1 MAHEATPPNLDR
13 QIACV
18 LEAIQARHDVYLI
31 AVVGIPGSG
40 KSTFCNS
47 LVKRLPGS
55 IVLPMDGYHLCRSQ
69 LSAGE
74 MKRRGAP
81 HTFDSDKLRKD
92 LINLRQ
98 TRTGS
103 FPAFDHAKKDPE
115 PDAIQVG
122 PADRP
127 IIVEGNYLLLSTWG
141 LQDLFDLQIFIECD
155 IHRAMDRVRDRLVQC
170 KITETAEEAAQQVR
184 SNDLANAYLI
194 LTDGA
199 KARADLVLQQE

>member
-1 MAHEATPPNLDR
+1 MVHEAAPPNLDR
-13 QIACV
+13 QIAYV
-18 LEAIQARHDVYLI
+18 LEAIKARQDVYLI

-40 KSTFCNS
+40 KSTFCN
-47 LVKRLPGS
+47 LLTKRLPGS

-115 PDAIQVG
+115 PDAIQVR

-127 IIVEGNYLLLSTWG
+127 VIVDAWR
-141 LQDLFDLQIFIECD
+141 LQDLFDLKIFVECETQ
-155 IHRAMDRVRDRLVQC
+155 RAMERVRERLVEC
-170 KITETAEEAAQQVR
+170 KITATVEEAIQQVR
-184 SNDLANAYLI
+184 ANDLVNANLI
-194 LTDGA
+194 LTDGV
-199 KARADLVLQQE
+199 KARADLVLRQ